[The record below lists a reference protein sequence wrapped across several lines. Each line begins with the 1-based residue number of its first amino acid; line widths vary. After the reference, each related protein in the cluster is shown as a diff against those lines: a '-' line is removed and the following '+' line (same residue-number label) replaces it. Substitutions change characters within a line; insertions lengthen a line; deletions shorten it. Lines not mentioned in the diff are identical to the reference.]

1 MKFNIANPTIVCQKK
16 LEIDD
21 NTKLLALWD
30 KRISQEVNGD
40 ALRDD
45 VRRDIVLKLDA
56 KGVVVVDITSIK
68 DCLGLEGCI
77 MENIQ
82 MLGQSFECFLVNG
95 RTDLVVAHELAQ
107 YAVRVDDFES
117 GIEEEPSWLYPLV
130 LYVDSSC

>member
-45 VRRDIVLKLDA
+45 VRR
-56 KGVVVVDITSIK
+56 
-68 DCLGLEGCI
+68 
-77 MENIQ
+77 
-82 MLGQSFECFLVNG
+82 
-95 RTDLVVAHELAQ
+95 TDLVVAHELAQ